1 LSKRPF
7 VLILFSAVLF
17 GISLPLAK
25 LLTTEM
31 HPIALAGFLYL
42 GAFVG
47 LGLFSLERNIAGRG
61 RQGGIADKREASL
74 RKKDLPWLA
83 AATIAGGVL
92 GPICLMAGLA
102 RTSGFSASLLLNL
115 EGVAT
120 ALIAMRFFKEEAPR
134 RLWLALGAMTVAG
147 VCLTWDPGLGRFNII
162 GPLLITLAMVCWG
175 LDNNFTRNISDK
187 DPVQIAGI
195 KGLFAGAISLSLVV
209 IFGIN
214 LTITIQTAYA
224 LLVGA
229 LCYGLSLVLFIKA
242 LQRLGAFRAGA
253 FFSLAPFIGAAVSLV
268 ILREPLGI
276 AMLLACLLMVVGV
289 WLIITEKHAHAHRHE
304 RLMHFHFHTHG
315 DLHHSHLHP
324 EAIEEPHSHEHT
336 HEALDHIH
344 GHWPD
349 IHHRHVH

>member
-1 LSKRPF
+1 MLCKRK
-7 VLILFSAVLF
+7 SQ
-17 GISLPLAK
+17 
-25 LLTTEM
+25 
-31 HPIALAGFLYL
+31 AGAARAELD
-42 GAFVG
+42 
-47 LGLFSLERNIAGRG
+47 ERT
-61 RQGGIADKREASL
+61 ASL
-74 RKKDLPWLA
+74 NKKDLPWLA

-92 GPICLMAGLA
+92 GPIGLMAGLA

-120 ALIAMRFFKEEAPR
+120 ALIAVRFFKEEAPR
-134 RLWLALGAMTVAG
+134 RLWLALGAMTAAG
-147 VCLTWDPGLGRFNII
+147 VCLTWDPGLGRFNVI

-195 KGLFAGAISLSLVV
+195 KGLFAGAISLTLVV
-209 IFGIN
+209 VLGID
-214 LTITIQTAYA
+214 LTITIQTGYA

-253 FFSLAPFIGAAVSLV
+253 FFSLAPFIGAAVSLIV
-268 ILREPLGI
+268 LREPLGL
-276 AMLLACLLMVVGV
+276 AMLLACLLMVVGA

-304 RLMHFHFHTHG
+304 RLMHFHAHTHG
-315 DLHHSHLHP
+315 DLHHLHSHP

-336 HEALDHIH
+336 HEVLDHIH

-349 IHHRHVH
+349 IHHRHGH